1 VRELAL
7 HILDIAENSV
17 SAKADTIKINIV
29 ENTHTDKLS
38 LAITDNGIGMDEEM
52 VSAVTDPFVTS
63 RTTRKVGLGIPL
75 LKAAAE
81 ACNGGLT
88 ITSTKGKGTK
98 ISCWFQRSH
107 IDRMPLGDVIN
118 TFLMLLVG
126 YPTIHWIFRY
136 EYNDELFEFDDEY
149 FKNELGDLPLSEPSI
164 LRFLREHLAEGIE
177 GLKKDRSAS
186 KSQAFQTSKSGVQN
200 ANS

>member
-1 VRELAL
+1 MREIAL
-7 HILDIAENSV
+7 HIIDIAENSV
-17 SAKADTIKINIV
+17 NAKADTIKISIS
-29 ENTHTDKLS
+29 ENLHSDRLS
-38 LAITDNGIGMDEEM
+38 FSVSDNGVGMDDDM
-52 VSAVTDPFVTS
+52 LNKVVDPFTTT

-98 ISCWFQRSH
+98 LSCWFQRSH

-118 TFLMLLVG
+118 SFIILLVG
-126 YPTIHWIFRY
+126 YPTVHWIFRY
-136 EYNDELFEFDDEY
+136 EYNDEMFEFDDEY

-164 LRFLREHLAEGIE
+164 LRFLREHLSQGMDAII
-177 GLKKDRSAS
+177 KK
-186 KSQAFQTSKSGVQN
+186 QYQI
-200 ANS
+200 

>member
-17 SAKADTIKINIV
+17 SAKADTIKINV
-29 ENTHTDKLS
+29 SENCHADKIS
-38 LAITDNGIGMDEEM
+38 FAVTDNGIGMDEEM
-52 VSAVTDPFVTS
+52 VSSVTDPFVTT

-88 ITSTKGKGTK
+88 ISSTKGKGTK

-107 IDRMPLGDVIN
+107 IDRMPLGDIVN
-118 TFLMLLVG
+118 TLLLLVVG
-126 YPTIHWIFRY
+126 YPNIHWIFRY
-136 EYNDELFEFDDEY
+136 EFNDEMFEFDDEY

-164 LRFLREHLAEGIE
+164 IRFLREHLTNGIE
-177 GLKKDRSAS
+177 GLKKEHSTI
-186 KSQAFQTSKSGVQN
+186 KSQAFNNSKTGVQN
-200 ANS
+200 ANC

>member
-1 VRELAL
+1 MREIAL

-17 SAKADTIKINIV
+17 SARADTIKINV
-29 ENTHTDKLS
+29 SENCLSDKLS
-38 LAITDNGIGMDEEM
+38 FAITDNGVGMDEDM
-52 VSAVTDPFVTS
+52 VSSIIDPFVTS

-81 ACNGGLT
+81 SCNGGLT

-107 IDRMPLGDVIN
+107 IDRMPLGDIVN
-118 TFLMLLVG
+118 TLLLLVVG
-126 YPTIHWIFRY
+126 YPVIHWIFRY
-136 EYNDELFEFDDEY
+136 EFNDEMFEFDDEY

-164 LRFLREHLAEGIE
+164 LRFLREHLTNGIN
-177 GLKKDRSAS
+177 GLKKEKST
-186 KSQAFQTSKSGVQN
+186 KSQVLLTPKSGAQN